1 MLPLLLSLLL
11 LGLLL
16 IRPLSFEILNS
27 LDELVA
33 LGGDGTETS
42 PSFILLSVDFPKA
55 TVE

>member
-27 LDELVA
+27 LDEFVA